1 MKMITCRK
9 LRLIK
14 RTLLYLQVLLF
25 IGTTVHAGHYTDE
38 ELRGATFSEP
48 TKIFEMDAA
57 WVKKPITYD
66 SSIENADLVITLG
79 QHLYPIA
86 EPVIK
91 KYAKEHGLKI
101 FINEGTCG
109 ISSGML
115 SRKSADIGGY
125 CCPPGELDRLPG
137 LKFHTVGIA
146 ALALFVNQSNPL
158 DNVSIKQARQIFSGE
173 ITRWSE
179 LKLASGEQGSSRL
192 IQPVARLHC
201 KLRPGH
207 WRLLLADEDLF
218 SPAIQEVGAIQDMIT
233 QISTNPM
240 AIGYENMT
248 SIHRYYPH
256 EKDSKVKALKI
267 NGYAHNE
274 PSALLNGNYPL
285 YRTLSLTTWEGKN
298 VQNPHAQKLV
308 DYLIQEAE
316 NFDSKFGIVPVSQIR
331 KAGWKFYG
339 NELNGEPE

>member
-1 MKMITCRK
+1 MITCRK

-14 RTLLYLQVLLF
+14 MTLFYLQVLLF
-25 IGTTVHAGHYTDE
+25 IGSTVHAVHDTDE
-38 ELRGATFSEP
+38 ELRGAAFTEP
-48 TKIFEMDAA
+48 TKIFDMDAD

-66 SSIENADLVITLG
+66 SSIENADLVVTLE

-86 EPVIK
+86 EPIIK

-109 ISSGML
+109 ISAGML
-115 SRKSADIGGY
+115 SRKTADIGGY
-125 CCPPGELDRLPG
+125 CCPPGETDRLPG
-137 LKFHTVGIA
+137 LKFHTVGISS
-146 ALALFVNQSNPL
+146 LVLLVNHRNPL
-158 DNVSIKQARQIFSGE
+158 DNVSIEQARHIFSGE
-173 ITRWSE
+173 ISRWSE
-179 LKLASGEQGSSRL
+179 IKIASGEKESGKL

-218 SPAIQEVGAIQDMIT
+218 SPFMQEVGAIPDMIH
-233 QISTNPM
+233 QVSTNPR
-240 AIGYENMT
+240 AIGYETMT
-248 SIHRYYPH
+248 SVHSYYTH
-256 EKDSKVKALKI
+256 EKESKVKALKI

-274 PSALLNGNYPL
+274 PSHLLNGNYPL
-285 YRTLSLTTWEGKN
+285 YRVISLTTWEGKN
-298 VQNPHAQKLV
+298 VQNPYAQKLV
-308 DYLIQEAE
+308 DYLIQEVE
-316 NFDSKFGIVPVSQIR
+316 HIDSKLGIVPVSQIR

>member
-1 MKMITCRK
+1 MKMLTSRK

-25 IGTTVHAGHYTDE
+25 IGTTVHANDTNE
-38 ELRGATFSEP
+38 ELRGAAFTEP
-48 TKIFEMDAA
+48 TKIFEMDTD
-57 WVKKPITYD
+57 WLKKPITYD
-66 SSIENADLVITLG
+66 TSIENADLVITLG

-86 EPVIK
+86 EPIIK

-109 ISSGML
+109 ISAGML
-115 SRKSADIGGY
+115 SRKAADIGGY
-125 CCPPGELDRLPG
+125 CCPPGETDRLPG

-146 ALALFVNQSNPL
+146 ALALFVNHSNPI
-158 DNVSIKQARQIFSGE
+158 DNVSIEQARQIFSGE
-173 ITRWSE
+173 ISRWSE
-179 LKLASGEQGSSRL
+179 IKIASGEKGSNRR

-207 WRLLLADEDLF
+207 WRLLLANEDLF
-218 SPAIQEVGAIQDMIT
+218 SPSIQEVGAIQDMIE
-233 QISTNPM
+233 QVSRNPM
-240 AIGYENMT
+240 AIGYETMT
-248 SIHRYYPH
+248 SIYRYHPN
-256 EKDSKVKALKI
+256 EKEFKVKALKI

-274 PSALLNGNYPL
+274 PSDLLNGNYPL
-285 YRTLSLTTWEGKN
+285 YRVLSLTTWEGEN
-298 VQNPHAQKLV
+298 IQNPHAQKLV
-308 DYLIQEAE
+308 DHLIQKVKG
-316 NFDSKFGIVPVSQIR
+316 FDSKLGIVPVSQIR

>member
-1 MKMITCRK
+1 MITRRK

-25 IGTTVHAGHYTDE
+25 IGTTVHAVNDPNE
-38 ELRGATFSEP
+38 KLRGATFTEP
-48 TKIFEMDAA
+48 TKIFEMDAD
-57 WVKKPITYD
+57 WVNKPITYD

-79 QHLYPIA
+79 QHFYPIA
-86 EPVIK
+86 KPIIK

-109 ISSGML
+109 ISAGML
-115 SRKSADIGGY
+115 SRKAADIGGY
-125 CCPPGELDRLPG
+125 CCPPGETDRLPG

-146 ALALFVNQSNPL
+146 ALALFVNHSNPL
-158 DNVSIKQARQIFSGE
+158 DNVSIEQARQIFSGE
-173 ITRWSE
+173 ISRWSE
-179 LKLASGEQGSSRL
+179 IKIASGEKGSFRL

-207 WRLLLADEDLF
+207 WQLLLANEDLF
-218 SPAIQEVGAIQDMIT
+218 SPSVQEVGAIQDMIE
-233 QISTNPM
+233 QISRNPM
-240 AIGYENMT
+240 AIGYETMT
-248 SIHRYYPH
+248 SIYRYHPN
-256 EKDSKVKALKI
+256 EKEFKVKALKI

-274 PSALLNGNYPL
+274 PSDLLNGNYPL
-285 YRTLSLTTWEGKN
+285 YRVLSLTTWEGEN
-298 VQNPHAQKLV
+298 IQNPHAQKLV
-308 DYLIQEAE
+308 DHLIQKVKG
-316 NFDSKFGIVPVSQIR
+316 FDSKLGIVPVSQIR